1 MKNAM
6 NYYYNLNPTSIHQR
20 GKIYYFRVEEA
31 NYVLLPCEN
40 ELESQSVYELDSELL
55 RQGIPVHQ
63 ILLNNSR
70 QILTKINEETY
81 VLMRIFIPK
90 KMITLEDIMQIN
102 TIAISNQP
110 VKLRRDDWYALWTRK
125 IDYLEYQISQI
136 GKKYPLIIESF
147 SYYIGLAENAITLI
161 GSVKKENRYLSLN
174 HRRIMCGDDTYRLY
188 NPFNLVIDLR
198 MRDACDYFKTCF
210 FKNQNVEPMIMQYLY
225 YQRFTEEE
233 LQCFFAR
240 MLFPTYYFDIYEKI
254 VAGKLEEKELI
265 PIIEKVNEYE
275 NLLRKLY
282 GYIVQMHPLPE
293 IEWLKKIP
301 QTGIS
306 NNFD

>member
-31 NYVLLPCEN
+31 SYVLLPCEN
-40 ELESQSVYELDSELL
+40 EIESQSVYELDNELL

-70 QILTKINEETY
+70 QILTKINQEMY
-81 VLMRIFIPK
+81 VLMRIFVPK
-90 KMITLEDIMQIN
+90 RMVTLEDIMQLNNIPV
-102 TIAISNQP
+102 SNMQD
-110 VKLRRDDWYALWTRK
+110 KLRRDDWYHLWIQK

-147 SYYIGLAENAITLI
+147 SYYIGLAENAIALI
-161 GSVKKENRYLSLN
+161 GNVKKGNQYLTLN
-174 HRRIMCGDDTYRLY
+174 HRRIMFGDDTYKLY
-188 NPFNLVIDLR
+188 DPFNLVMDLR

-210 FKNQNVEPMIMQYLY
+210 FKNQNVEPVILQYLY
-225 YQRFTEEE
+225 YQQFTEEE
-233 LQCFFAR
+233 SQCFFAR
-240 MLFPTYYFDIYEKI
+240 MLFPTYYFDVYERI
-254 VAGKLEEKELI
+254 VAGQLEEKEIL

-282 GYIVQMHPLPE
+282 AYIGQTHPLPD

-301 QTGIS
+301 PMGIE
-306 NNFD
+306 NHIN